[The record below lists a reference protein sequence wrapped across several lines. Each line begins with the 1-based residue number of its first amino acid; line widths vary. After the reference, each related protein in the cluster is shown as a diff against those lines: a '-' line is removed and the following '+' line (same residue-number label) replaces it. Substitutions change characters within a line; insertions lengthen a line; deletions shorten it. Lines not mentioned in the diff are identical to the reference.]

1 MSVWIWILVVVV
13 AVVAAIVVTTLI
25 VRRNDARKVGFM
37 MDALEDGELNFH
49 FKEKSAL
56 NRALNRI
63 KGIFER
69 RDAANEESSQNKLFR
84 VMTHEIMNTVAP
96 IASLSDA
103 LLNEE
108 GVDVK
113 AGLETIS
120 ACDAL
125 LTEEGV
131 DVKAGLETISAS
143 SKDLIRFVES
153 YRSMTQAQPP
163 VRKAVM
169 VDELMDRV
177 LLLNKAKIAE
187 QGATLTYQ
195 ANTPDL
201 LVYADEGQIM
211 QVFNNLIKNAVQAGA
226 TSIRITA
233 DLNSEDQTVIR
244 VANNGKAIPLRQTEE
259 IFIPFYTTKPNGT
272 GIGLSL
278 SKQIMV
284 KHNGTLVLEQSDSN
298 VTIFALIF
306 K

>member
-1 MSVWIWILVVVV
+1 MSVWIWIWVVVV
-13 AVVAAIVVTTLI
+13 AVVAAIVVTALI

-103 LLNEE
+103 LLNEQ
-108 GVDVK
+108 
-113 AGLETIS
+113 
-120 ACDAL
+120 
-125 LTEEGV
+125 GV

-177 LLLNKAKIAE
+177 LLLNRAKVAE
-187 QGATLTYQ
+187 QGASLTYQ

-201 LVYADEGQIM
+201 LIYADEGQIM
-211 QVFNNLIKNAVQAGA
+211 MVFNNLIKNAVQAGA

-284 KHNGTLVLEQSDSN
+284 RHNGNLVLEQSDSN
-298 VTIFALIF
+298 LTVFALLF

>member
-1 MSVWIWILVVVV
+1 MSVWIWILVVVM
-13 AVVAAIVVTTLI
+13 AVVTAIVVTTLI

-103 LLNEE
+103 LL
-108 GVDVK
+108 
-113 AGLETIS
+113 
-120 ACDAL
+120 
-125 LTEEGV
+125 TEEGV

-195 ANTPDL
+195 ANAPDL
-201 LVYADEGQIM
+201 LIYADEGQIM
-211 QVFNNLIKNAVQAGA
+211 MVFNNLIKNAVQAGA

-284 KHNGTLVLEQSDSN
+284 RHNGNLVLEQSDSSLT
-298 VTIFALIF
+298 VFALLF

>member
-1 MSVWIWILVVVV
+1 MSVWIWIWVVVV
-13 AVVAAIVVTTLI
+13 AVVAAIVVTALI

-56 NRALNRI
+56 NRTLNRI

-103 LLNEE
+103 LL
-108 GVDVK
+108 
-113 AGLETIS
+113 
-120 ACDAL
+120 
-125 LTEEGV
+125 TEEGV

-153 YRSMTQAQPP
+153 YHSMTQAQPP

-201 LVYADEGQIM
+201 LIYADEGQIM
-211 QVFNNLIKNAVQAGA
+211 QVFNNLIKNAVQADA

-244 VANNGKAIPLRQTEE
+244 LANNGKAIPLRQTEE

-284 KHNGTLVLEQSDSN
+284 RHNGNLVLEQSDSN
-298 VTIFALIF
+298 LTVFALLF

>member
-1 MSVWIWILVVVV
+1 MSVWIWIWVVVV
-13 AVVAAIVVTTLI
+13 AVIAAIVVTTLI

-103 LLNEE
+103 LL
-108 GVDVK
+108 
-113 AGLETIS
+113 
-120 ACDAL
+120 
-125 LTEEGV
+125 TEEGV

-153 YRSMTQAQPP
+153 YRNMTQAQPP

-201 LVYADEGQIM
+201 LIYADEGQIM
-211 QVFNNLIKNAVQAGA
+211 QVFNNLIKNSVQAGA

-244 VANNGKAIPLRQTEE
+244 VANNGKAMPLRQTEE

-284 KHNGTLVLEQSDSN
+284 RHNGNLVLEQSDSSLT
-298 VTIFALIF
+298 VFAMVF

>member
-1 MSVWIWILVVVV
+1 MSVWIWIWVVVV
-13 AVVAAIVVTTLI
+13 AVIAAIVVTTLI

-103 LLNEE
+103 LL
-108 GVDVK
+108 
-113 AGLETIS
+113 
-120 ACDAL
+120 
-125 LTEEGV
+125 TEEGV

-201 LVYADEGQIM
+201 LIYADEGQIM
-211 QVFNNLIKNAVQAGA
+211 MVFNNLIKNAVQAGA

-284 KHNGTLVLEQSDSN
+284 RHNGNLVLEQSDSN
-298 VTIFALIF
+298 LTVFALLF

>member
-1 MSVWIWILVVVV
+1 MSAWIWILVVVA

-103 LLNEE
+103 LL
-108 GVDVK
+108 
-113 AGLETIS
+113 
-120 ACDAL
+120 
-125 LTEEGV
+125 TEEGV

-201 LVYADEGQIM
+201 LIYADEGQIM

-278 SKQIMV
+278 SKQIMFR
-284 KHNGTLVLEQSDSN
+284 HNGNLVLEQSDSSLT
-298 VTIFALIF
+298 VFALLF

>member
-1 MSVWIWILVVVV
+1 
-13 AVVAAIVVTTLI
+13 
-25 VRRNDARKVGFM
+25 

-69 RDAANEESSQNKLFR
+69 RDTANEESSQNKLFR

-96 IASLSDA
+96 IASLS
-103 LLNEE
+103 
-108 GVDVK
+108 
-113 AGLETIS
+113 
-120 ACDAL
+120 DAL

-201 LVYADEGQIM
+201 LIYADEGQIM
-211 QVFNNLIKNAVQAGA
+211 MVFNNLIKNAVQAGA

-233 DLNSEDQTVIR
+233 ALNSEDQTIIR

>member
-1 MSVWIWILVVVV
+1 MSAWIWILVVVV

-103 LLNEE
+103 LL
-108 GVDVK
+108 
-113 AGLETIS
+113 
-120 ACDAL
+120 
-125 LTEEGV
+125 TEEGV

-187 QGATLTYQ
+187 QGAILTYQ

-201 LVYADEGQIM
+201 LIYVDEGQIM

-226 TSIRITA
+226 STIRITA

-284 KHNGTLVLEQSDSN
+284 RHNGNLVLEQSDSSLT
-298 VTIFALIF
+298 VFALLF

>member
-1 MSVWIWILVVVV
+1 MSTWAWIAVVVAAVVV
-13 AVVAAIVVTTLI
+13 AVVLTAWV
-25 VRRNDARKVGFM
+25 VRRREVRKVAFM
-37 MDALEDGELNFH
+37 MDALEDGELNFR
-49 FKEKSAL
+49 FSGKSAM
-56 NRALNRI
+56 NRTLNRI
-63 KGIFER
+63 RGIFER
-69 RDAANEESSQNKLFR
+69 RTAVNEEATQSKLFR

-103 LLNEE
+103 LINEE
-108 GVDVK
+108 
-113 AGLETIS
+113 S
-120 ACDAL
+120 
-125 LTEEGV
+125 V

-153 YRSMTQAQPP
+153 YRSLTNAQPP

-187 QGATLTYQ
+187 QGASLSYT
-195 ANTPDL
+195 AKTPDL
-201 LVYADEGQIM
+201 LIYADEGQLM
-211 QVFNNLIKNAVQAGA
+211 LVFNNLIKNAIQAGA
-226 TSIRITA
+226 NFIRITA

-244 VANNGKAIPLRQTEE
+244 VTNNGKPIPLRQIEE

-284 KHNGTLVLEQSDSN
+284 RHNGTLLLEQSDEN
-298 VTIFALIF
+298 MTVFALVF
-306 K
+306 R

>member
-1 MSVWIWILVVVV
+1 MSAWIWILVVVV

-103 LLNEE
+103 LL
-108 GVDVK
+108 
-113 AGLETIS
+113 
-120 ACDAL
+120 
-125 LTEEGV
+125 TEEGV

-177 LLLNKAKIAE
+177 LLLNKAKVAE

-201 LVYADEGQIM
+201 LIYADEGQIM

-259 IFIPFYTTKPNGT
+259 IFIPFYTTKSNGT

>member
-1 MSVWIWILVVVV
+1 MSAWIWIWVVVV

-37 MDALEDGELNFH
+37 MDALEDGEMNFH

-56 NRALNRI
+56 NRALNRV

-96 IASLSDA
+96 IASLS
-103 LLNEE
+103 
-108 GVDVK
+108 
-113 AGLETIS
+113 
-120 ACDAL
+120 DAL

-177 LLLNKAKIAE
+177 LLLNKAKVAE

-201 LVYADEGQIM
+201 LIYADEGQIM
-211 QVFNNLIKNAVQAGA
+211 QVLNNLIKNAVQAGA
-226 TSIRITA
+226 TSVRITA

>member
-1 MSVWIWILVVVV
+1 MSAWIWILVVVV

-103 LLNEE
+103 LL
-108 GVDVK
+108 
-113 AGLETIS
+113 
-120 ACDAL
+120 
-125 LTEEGV
+125 TEEGV

-201 LVYADEGQIM
+201 LIYADEGQIM
-211 QVFNNLIKNAVQAGA
+211 MVFNNLIKNAVQAGA

-284 KHNGTLVLEQSDSN
+284 RHNGNLVLEQSDSN
-298 VTIFALIF
+298 LTVFALLF

>member
-1 MSVWIWILVVVV
+1 MSAWIWILVVVV

-103 LLNEE
+103 LL
-108 GVDVK
+108 
-113 AGLETIS
+113 
-120 ACDAL
+120 
-125 LTEEGV
+125 TEEGV

-201 LVYADEGQIM
+201 LIYADEGQIM
-211 QVFNNLIKNAVQAGA
+211 MVFNNLIKNAVQAGA
-226 TSIRITA
+226 NSIRITA